1 MPPPWVERRVFG
13 PLPTGCPQRSQSEL
27 ELVDDF
33 CEAEESEDDEEPELE
48 DVDSLLD
55 VFDPPDPL
63 DLLSV
68 L

>member
-1 MPPPWVERRVFG
+1 MPPPWVERRVLG
-13 PLPTGCPQRSQSEL
+13 PLPAGCPQRSQSEL

-33 CEAEESEDDEEPELE
+33 CEAEESEEDEESELE
-48 DVDSLLD
+48 DVVSLLD

>member
-13 PLPTGCPQRSQSEL
+13 PLPAGCPQRSQSEL

-33 CEAEESEDDEEPELE
+33 CEAEESEEDEESELE